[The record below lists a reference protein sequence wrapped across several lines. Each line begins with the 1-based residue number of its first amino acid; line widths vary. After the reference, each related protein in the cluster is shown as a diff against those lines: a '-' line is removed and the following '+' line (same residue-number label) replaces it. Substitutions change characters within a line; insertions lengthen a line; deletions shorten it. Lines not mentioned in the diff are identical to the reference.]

1 MYSLGFFSH
10 DNMTQ
15 PPRVCPFLS
24 LSVSSL
30 PCCCCLDGF
39 SVSRKLMSL
48 GFPAELHFV
57 SVFLAST
64 ATRGGHHGVLRA
76 GSGAGGIG
84 RHVLQQLLPL
94 PALGPGP
101 GSEQRRQF
109 VATERATGHGAFCR
123 NKDAL
128 RRTIV
133 RTGGREG
140 ASVQLGWIKRK
151 VTVQESCLTTVRL
164 HTLRHYRG

>member
-10 DNMTQ
+10 NN
-15 PPRVCPFLS
+15 CLFLC
-24 LSVSSL
+24 LS
-30 PCCCCLDGF
+30 GW
-39 SVSRKLMSL
+39 KLMSL
-48 GFPAELHFV
+48 GFPAELRSF

-123 NKDAL
+123 NQGAL
-128 RRTIV
+128 RRRKIV

-140 ASVQLGWIKRK
+140 GREPRVGPVGGGLKER
-151 VTVQESCLTTVRL
+151 
-164 HTLRHYRG
+164 

>member
-1 MYSLGFFSH
+1 
-10 DNMTQ
+10 
-15 PPRVCPFLS
+15 
-24 LSVSSL
+24 
-30 PCCCCLDGF
+30 
-39 SVSRKLMSL
+39 MSF
-48 GFPAELHFV
+48 GFPAELHSV

-109 VATERATGHGAFCR
+109 VATERATGHGALCR
-123 NKDAL
+123 NKGAL
-128 RRTIV
+128 RRRTIV

-140 ASVQLGWIKRK
+140 ATPWSSWGWIKRK

-164 HTLRHYRG
+164 HKLRHYRG